1 MKIIRV
7 SYERMDLQLSVPYT
21 IAYETITKS
30 CNFILKVETESILV
44 GYGCAAPDKNV
55 TGEEAGEVATLIED
69 IVIPFLLGRNPF
81 TYPLILEELK
91 IVLSGRSS
99 TLAMVDMAM
108 HDLISRKAGI
118 PLYRYLGA
126 YRNSIATSITIG
138 ILPLEETLNM
148 AREYVHRGFNILKIK
163 GGSALDDD
171 IEKVLRLR
179 EMFPEIILRFDGN
192 QGYSVA
198 EAIAFVHA
206 TRSVKVEIFEQP
218 TQVGREEWLG
228 QVNEQVIIP
237 VMADES
243 IMTVSDAFRLAK
255 SKHVRMINIK
265 LMKVGGIME
274 GMHINSIARAAHQE
288 VMVGCMDECALGISS
303 GLHFALSRFNI
314 KYADLD
320 GHLDIMKDPF
330 TGLFR
335 LEKGI
340 LIPSEDPGLGRIGD

>member
-1 MKIIRV
+1 MKIVRV

-30 CNFILKVETESILV
+30 CNFILKVETESMLV
-44 GYGCAAPDKNV
+44 GYGCAAPDKKV
-55 TGEEAGEVATLIED
+55 TGEEAGEVAIIIQD
-69 IVIPFLLGRNPF
+69 IIIPFLLGRNPF
-81 TYPLILEELK
+81 TYPLIMEELK
-91 IVLSGRSS
+91 SVLGRRSS

-138 ILPLEETLNM
+138 ILPLEETLKM
-148 AREYVHRGFNILKIK
+148 AQEYVKRGFNILKVK
-163 GGSALDDD
+163 GGSVLEED
-171 IEKVLRLR
+171 IDKMLRLH

-198 EAIAFVHA
+198 DAIAFDNA

-218 TQVGREEWLG
+218 TEVGREEWLG
-228 QVNEQVIIP
+228 EVNEQVIFP

-243 IMTVSDAFRLAK
+243 IMTLSDAFRLARN
-255 SKHVRMINIK
+255 KHVRMINIK
-265 LMKVGGIME
+265 LMKVGGILE
-274 GMHINSIARAAHQE
+274 AMHINSIARAAHQE
-288 VMVGCMDECALGISS
+288 VMVGCMDECALGISA

-320 GHLDIMKDPF
+320 GHLDILNDPF
-330 TGLFR
+330 SGLFR
-335 LEKGI
+335 LENGI
-340 LIPSEDPGLGRIGD
+340 LIPSEDPGLGRIRY